1 MEEKQVT
8 ARIILEMLGGPK
20 EYIET
25 TMKNYVEKLKKE
37 GINILVEVYE
47 EAIPQ
52 GKLFNT
58 FAELEIKFDDL
69 QKLLGFCFDA
79 MPSSVEILDPIEFK
93 INANEMSDFLNDLQA
108 RLHQSDMLVKTV
120 GAQKTIVDRNT
131 LAVFQNF
138 IIHQLKNQPKTI
150 NELSEPM
157 GTKPEDLKPFVDK
170 LIEQKKV
177 IQVDDKFRLP

>member
-1 MEEKQVT
+1 MEDKKVVT
-8 ARIILEMLGGPK
+8 RVILEMLGAPK
-20 EYIET
+20 DYIES
-25 TMKNYVEKLKKE
+25 TMKNYVAKLKKE

-58 FAELEIKFDDL
+58 FAELEIKFNNL
-69 QKLLGFCFDA
+69 KQLLDFCFDA

-108 RLHQSDMLVKTV
+108 RIHQSDMIVKTV
-120 GAQKTIVDRNT
+120 NAQKTLLDRNA

-138 IIHQLKNQPKTI
+138 IIHQLKSEAKSI
-150 NELSEPM
+150 DELATPM
-157 GTKPEDLKPFVDK
+157 GINPDDLNPFVER
-170 LIEQKKV
+170 LIEQNKVKKV
-177 IQVDDKFRLP
+177 DNKFTLI